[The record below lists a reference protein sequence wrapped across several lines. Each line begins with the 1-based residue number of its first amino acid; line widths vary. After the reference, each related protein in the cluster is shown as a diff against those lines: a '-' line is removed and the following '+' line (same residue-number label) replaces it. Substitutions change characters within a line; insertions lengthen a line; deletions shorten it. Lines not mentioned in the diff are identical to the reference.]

1 MRSVPKILTV
11 EIKHY
16 RDHRGCRYVCL
27 KARDSMGRM
36 CYSQS
41 YMFDPR
47 TGTWQYAE
55 DGKLTEVPQ
64 ERVFRDFLN
73 AYKSL
78 MSVENLISD
87 NLIAVEEGY

>member
-47 TGTWQYAE
+47 TDAWYVQ
-55 DGKLTEVPQ
+55 DGESTEVTQ
-64 ERVFRDFLN
+64 EYVFTSLLN
-73 AYKSL
+73 TYKSL

-87 NLIAVEEGY
+87 NLTVAEEGY

>member
-1 MRSVPKILTV
+1 MRNVSKKLTV
-11 EIKHY
+11 EVKHY
-16 RDHRGCRYVCL
+16 RDPHNCKYVCL
-27 KARDSMGRM
+27 EVDDSLGKVR
-36 CYSQS
+36 CSRS

-55 DGKLTEVPQ
+55 GGKLTEVPQ

-78 MSVENLISD
+78 MSVENLISE
-87 NLIAVEEGY
+87 NLTAVEEGY